1 LSWEKRW
8 PILAWYFGLEG
19 VGPIDDAVTGP
30 EYVERHKE
38 ELQALRQDRGLKED
52 IMYTSIRN
60 TGSRGSVM
68 KLMDFD
74 RNLDLS
80 KTRALGFNRE
90 LSTESSWYTAF
101 DRVRE
106 AKLML

>member
-1 LSWEKRW
+1 MGEALADSRLILWARGCW
-8 PILAWYFGLEG
+8 PSE
-19 VGPIDDAVTGP
+19 DSVTGP
-30 EYVERHKE
+30 EYVECHREEFQVLRKE
-38 ELQALRQDRGLKED
+38 RGLKED
-52 IMYTSIRN
+52 TMYTSIRN

-80 KTRALGFNRE
+80 KARAPGFNVE
-90 LSTESSWYTAF
+90 LSTEISWYTAF